1 MSTVDK
7 PWHSL
12 SMDEVAATVAAGEEG
27 LSGSG
32 AEARLEQFGP
42 NRLPPPARRG
52 PLVRFLAQF
61 NNVLIYV
68 LIGSGVTTLLLRH
81 WVDSA
86 VIFGVVVIN
95 AVIGFLQEGKA
106 ERALE
111 AVKNLLS
118 QQAVV
123 LRDGRRQVVPAE
135 QVVPGDVVFVQSGD
149 RVPADARL
157 FQSRELRIDE
167 SMLTGES
174 VAVDKSLG
182 QVRADAPPGDRRNM
196 IFSGTYVTSGRG
208 EALVVG
214 TGEDTEIG
222 RISSLLS
229 GIGEISTPLLRQL
242 SGFRRWLTVVILA
255 LAAATLL
262 FGVLVRGYAL
272 EEMFMAAVGLAVA
285 AIPEGLPA
293 IITITLAV
301 GVQRMAR
308 RNVIIRRLPAVETLG
323 SVNVICSDKTG
334 TLTRN
339 EMTVLSV
346 SLGGGRLLDVT
357 GGGYDPHGSLLLG
370 GSEIDPVQDEVL
382 MNACRAAVLC
392 NDAALREEEG
402 EWRIHGDPT
411 EASLIVLAAKAGL
424 DAGEEA
430 GHFPRSDVIPFE
442 SQHRFMATL
451 HHDHDTGRAVIYL
464 KGAPEAVLQRCA
476 SQCLPGGEEPLDR
489 DYWQGIVDGLARRG
503 QRPLAL
509 AVKSEAGGV
518 TGLSFDAIRD
528 FTLLGVVGIS
538 DPPRDEA
545 VESLSRCRSA
555 GISVKM
561 ITGDHA
567 LTAAAVAES
576 MGLGRGGRVVTG
588 EELAHEDARLAD
600 LVDASDVFAR
610 TSPEHKLQLVNAL
623 QDKGRIVAM
632 TGDGV
637 NDAPA
642 LKQADVGV
650 AMGKKGTDVAK
661 EAAEMV
667 IVDDNFASIV
677 SAVEEGRTVHDNIRK
692 AILYILPTS
701 VGEAL
706 TIIGAILLGRVLPV
720 TPVQI
725 LWVNMVTTVTL
736 ALALAFDPPE
746 PGIMHRPPR
755 RRDASLVDA
764 LMLWRIA
771 LVSALMVLAAFGL
784 YVYERNLGADVATA
798 RTVAVNMLVVAEAV
812 YLFNTRHLT
821 APVLDAG
828 TLLGNR
834 ITLLAVLLVMGLQ
847 LLFTYQPL
855 LQTFFD
861 TRPIDAATWG
871 RIWLLG
877 LAVFV
882 IIEAEKWLLS
892 HLGWYRK
899 ASE

>member
-1 MSTVDK
+1 MSTMDK

-12 SMDEVAATVAAGEEG
+12 SLDEVTAAVAAGTEG
-27 LSGSG
+27 LNRSQ
-32 AEARLEQFGP
+32 AEERLAQFGP
-42 NRLPPPARRG
+42 NRLPPPPRRG

-111 AVKNLLS
+111 AVMNLLS
-118 QQAVV
+118 QEAVI
-123 LRDGRRQVVPAE
+123 LRDGRKQVVPAE
-135 QVVPGDVVFVQSGD
+135 QVVPGDVVYVQSGD

-157 FQSRELRIDE
+157 FQLRELRIDE

-174 VAVDKSLG
+174 MAVEKSQG
-182 QVRADAPPGDRRNM
+182 QVRVDAPPGDRRNM
-196 IFSGTYVTSGRG
+196 IFSGTYVTYGRG

-222 RISSLLS
+222 RISSLLT
-229 GIGEISTPLLRQL
+229 GIGELSTPLLRQL
-242 SGFRRWLTVVILA
+242 SHFGRWLTAVILA
-255 LAAATLL
+255 LAAATFL
-262 FGVLVRGYAL
+262 FGVLVRGYAP

-339 EMTVLSV
+339 EMTVQTV
-346 SLGGGRLLDVT
+346 SLSGGRLLDVT
-357 GGGYDPHGSLLLG
+357 GGGYDPHGSLLLDG
-370 GSEIDPVQDEVL
+370 KEIDPPEDEVL
-382 MNACRAAVLC
+382 ATACRAAVLC
-392 NDAALREEEG
+392 NDAGLREEEG

-430 GHFPRSDVIPFE
+430 RSYPRTDVIPFE

-451 HHDHDTGRAVIYL
+451 HHNHETGRAVIYL
-464 KGAPEAVLQRCA
+464 KGAPEAVLQRCT
-476 SQCLPGGEEPLDR
+476 SQRLPGGEEPLDR
-489 DYWQGIVDGLARRG
+489 DYWYGIIDELARRG

-509 AVKSEAGGV
+509 AVKPVSGEV
-518 TGLSFDAIRD
+518 TGLSFDAIRG
-528 FTLLGVVGIS
+528 FSLLGVVGIS
-538 DPPRDEA
+538 DPPREEA
-545 VESLSRCRSA
+545 VAALSQCRSA
-555 GISVKM
+555 GIAVKM

-567 LTAAAVAES
+567 LTAAAIAES
-576 MGLGRGGRVVTG
+576 MGLGRGGSVVTG
-588 EELAHEDARLAD
+588 EDLAHEDAQLAD

-650 AMGKKGTDVAK
+650 AWAK
-661 EAAEMV
+661 RA
-667 IVDDNFASIV
+667 
-677 SAVEEGRTVHDNIRK
+677 RT
-692 AILYILPTS
+692 
-701 VGEAL
+701 
-706 TIIGAILLGRVLPV
+706 
-720 TPVQI
+720 
-725 LWVNMVTTVTL
+725 W
-736 ALALAFDPPE
+736 
-746 PGIMHRPPR
+746 PR
-755 RRDASLVDA
+755 RPRR
-764 LMLWRIA
+764 W
-771 LVSALMVLAAFGL
+771 
-784 YVYERNLGADVATA
+784 
-798 RTVAVNMLVVAEAV
+798 
-812 YLFNTRHLT
+812 
-821 APVLDAG
+821 
-828 TLLGNR
+828 
-834 ITLLAVLLVMGLQ
+834 
-847 LLFTYQPL
+847 
-855 LQTFFD
+855 
-861 TRPIDAATWG
+861 
-871 RIWLLG
+871 
-877 LAVFV
+877 
-882 IIEAEKWLLS
+882 
-892 HLGWYRK
+892 
-899 ASE
+899 